1 MGARILIVDDDRTIV
16 EFLSI
21 FLERE
26 GYCISSCYDGEKALE
41 YIRNEVFQLILL
53 DIMMPVMNGFDLIG
67 RIREIS
73 QVPVI
78 FLTAKDQ
85 QEDKIRGFIAGCDDY
100 VTKPFDLTELSLRIS
115 AILKRRLAAA
125 EKTAVAP
132 GELQIKDLTLL
143 PEEHAVSKNGVEI
156 NMTPKEYGIL
166 LLLARN
172 KGRVFT
178 SRDIYELVWED
189 TYLES
194 DNTVLTH
201 IRNLREKLGD
211 TVKNSKYIRTVW
223 GVGYKVDKEA

>member
-1 MGARILIVDDDRTIV
+1 MCARILIVDDDRTIV
-16 EFLSI
+16 DFLSI

-26 GYCISSCYDGEKALE
+26 GYSITSCYDGVTALDH
-41 YIRNEVFQLILL
+41 IRTEAFQLILL
-53 DIMMPVMNGFDLIG
+53 DIMMPAMNGFDLIS

-115 AILKRRLAAA
+115 AILKRRPAAA
-125 EKTAVAP
+125 EQPAAAP
-132 GELQIKDLTLL
+132 GELQIKDITLL

-189 TYLES
+189 AYLES

-223 GVGYKVDKEA
+223 GVGYKVDKEV

>member
-1 MGARILIVDDDRTIV
+1 MCARILIVDDDRTIV

-26 GYCISSCYDGEKALE
+26 GYSISSCHDGEKALE
-41 YIRNEVFQLILL
+41 HIRSEVFQLILL

-73 QVPVI
+73 EVPVI

-115 AILKRRLAAA
+115 AILKRRPAAA
-125 EKTAVAP
+125 EKTAVTP
-132 GELQIKDLTLL
+132 GELQIKDITLL

>member
-1 MGARILIVDDDRTIV
+1 MCARILIVDDDRTIV
-16 EFLSI
+16 DFLSI
-21 FLERE
+21 FLKRE
-26 GYCISSCYDGEKALE
+26 GYSISSCYDGETALE
-41 YIRNEVFQLILL
+41 HIRNEVFQLILL

-73 QVPVI
+73 EVPVI

-115 AILKRRLAAA
+115 AILKRRPAAA

-132 GELQIKDLTLL
+132 GGLQIKDITLL

-201 IRNLREKLGD
+201 IRNLRDKLGD

>member
-1 MGARILIVDDDRTIV
+1 MCTRILIVDDDRTIV

-26 GYCISSCYDGEKALE
+26 GYSISTCYDGEAALE
-41 YIRNEVFQLILL
+41 HIRNEAFQLILL

-73 QVPVI
+73 EVPVI

-115 AILKRRLAAA
+115 AILKRRPAAA
-125 EKTAVAP
+125 EKTDVAP
-132 GELQIKDLTLL
+132 GELQIKDITLL

>member
-1 MGARILIVDDDRTIV
+1 A
-16 EFLSI
+16 E
-21 FLERE
+21 
-26 GYCISSCYDGEKALE
+26 
-41 YIRNEVFQLILL
+41 Q
-53 DIMMPVMNGFDLIG
+53 P
-67 RIREIS
+67 
-73 QVPVI
+73 
-78 FLTAKDQ
+78 
-85 QEDKIRGFIAGCDDY
+85 
-100 VTKPFDLTELSLRIS
+100 
-115 AILKRRLAAA
+115 AA
-125 EKTAVAP
+125 AP
-132 GELQIKDLTLL
+132 GELQIKDITLL

-189 TYLES
+189 AYLES

-223 GVGYKVDKEA
+223 GVGYKVDKEV

>member
-1 MGARILIVDDDRTIV
+1 MCARILIVDDDRTIV
-16 EFLSI
+16 DFLSI

-26 GYCISSCYDGEKALE
+26 GYSISSCYDGETALDH
-41 YIRNEVFQLILL
+41 IRTEVFQLILL

-73 QVPVI
+73 EVPVI

-115 AILKRRLAAA
+115 AILKRRPAAA
-125 EKTAVAP
+125 EKPAEAP
-132 GELQIKDLTLL
+132 GELQIKDVTLL

>member
-1 MGARILIVDDDRTIV
+1 MCARVLIVDDDRTIV
-16 EFLSI
+16 DFLSI

-26 GYCISSCYDGEKALE
+26 GYSISSCYDGETALDH
-41 YIRNEVFQLILL
+41 IRTGVFQLILL

-73 QVPVI
+73 EIPVI

-115 AILKRRLAAA
+115 AILKRRPAAA
-125 EKTAVAP
+125 EKSAEAP
-132 GELQIKDLTLL
+132 GELQIKDVTLL

>member
-1 MGARILIVDDDRTIV
+1 MCARILIVDDDRTIV
-16 EFLSI
+16 DFLSI
-21 FLERE
+21 FLKRE
-26 GYCISSCYDGEKALE
+26 GYSISSCYDGETALE
-41 YIRNEVFQLILL
+41 HIRNEVFQLILL

-67 RIREIS
+67 RIRGIS
-73 QVPVI
+73 EVPVI

-115 AILKRRLAAA
+115 AILKRRPAAA

-132 GELQIKDLTLL
+132 GELQIKDITLL

-189 TYLES
+189 AYLES

-201 IRNLREKLGD
+201 IRNLRDKLGD

>member
-1 MGARILIVDDDRTIV
+1 MCTRILIVDDDRTIV
-16 EFLSI
+16 DFLSI

-26 GYCISSCYDGEKALE
+26 GYSISSCYEGETALDH
-41 YIRNEVFQLILL
+41 IRNEAFQLILL
-53 DIMMPVMNGFDLIG
+53 DIMMPVLNGFDLIG

-73 QVPVI
+73 EVPVI

-115 AILKRRLAAA
+115 AILKRSPAAA
-125 EKTAVAP
+125 EQPAEAP
-132 GELQIKDLTLL
+132 GELQIKDVTLL